1 MRRPA
6 DAAVTATG
14 NVVVA
19 EADMFAALAWL
30 RSADLPELL
39 ALLVPPSVSGSRQP
53 SPLGPNQKRI
63 SFAAEL
69 SEDSKLED
77 SCQRAYNTV
86 LEFELAQVVQP
97 QSMVDEYVAERESLV
112 QTAFQLAAQLDL
124 AEEVVFDAVL
134 LMDRVM
140 STGTAHDS
148 NLGSLFVAASL
159 RVRFCAWW
167 CSKSVVS
174 LVGGCCMC
182 MCKVQRWLY
191 CHPCLSTLHRG
202 QQ

>member
-1 MRRPA
+1 
-6 DAAVTATG
+6 
-14 NVVVA
+14 
-19 EADMFAALAWL
+19 MFATLAWL
-30 RSADLPELL
+30 RNSDLPELL
-39 ALLVPPSVSGSRQP
+39 VLLVPPSVSCSRQP

-63 SFAAEL
+63 TFAAEL
-69 SEDSKLED
+69 SDDSKLED

-86 LEFELAQVVQP
+86 LEYELVQVVQP
-97 QSMVDEYVAERESLV
+97 QSMVDEYMAERAGLV

-159 RVRFCAWW
+159 RVRA
-167 CSKSVVS
+167 SRVQL
-174 LVGGCCMC
+174 LV
-182 MCKVQRWLY
+182 
-191 CHPCLSTLHRG
+191 
-202 QQ
+202 